1 MKKHIFIISVIIFLS
16 LGFITLNLTKIN
28 AHEAISHQ
36 QPEQEY
42 YILKNH
48 NGRIA
53 LFSSKSEIPIKI
65 YDIYAKSLPEK
76 DTQALNE
83 GIKAES
89 EAELNNLIETY
100 LS

>member
-1 MKKHIFIISVIIFLS
+1 MKKHIFIISFIIFLS

-28 AHEAISHQ
+28 AHEAISQ

-42 YILKNH
+42 YVLKNH
-48 NGRIA
+48 NGKIA

-65 YDIYAKSLPEK
+65 YDIYTKSLPEK
-76 DTQALNE
+76 DTQELNK
-83 GIKAES
+83 GITAKS
-89 EAELNNLIETY
+89 EAELNKLLETY